1 MMKIR
6 FTEHAIDRFIERRAP
21 GATKQEAL
29 DEMRRLAEVGTIVK
43 EKTSFGDSQ
52 LMSDGVVFVLK
63 HDRSDGHAEG
73 E

>member
-1 MMKIR
+1 MKCGGWLR
-6 FTEHAIDRFIERRAP
+6 SE
-21 GATKQEAL
+21 
-29 DEMRRLAEVGTIVK
+29 